1 MLGERAGA
9 PPCSFPAG
17 DTGAPVCGS
26 MSEADVKLLSMLELP
41 DRVADRFRQY
51 FSVRE
56 GRLEDAPLI
65 QPDAILC
72 SIGPCRFD
80 RAVIEG
86 LPASVR
92 MIATYS
98 VGHDHI
104 DLAAAAARNIAVFNT
119 PGVLSDA
126 VADAALLLMLGAA
139 RRATES
145 IALLREGRWTG
156 WTPGQ
161 LIGVELGG
169 KTLGILGMGE
179 IGRRVARRARAFGMD
194 IVYHNRRKVA
204 EEEARF
210 EPDPRALIAQS
221 DVVLLAWP
229 STAETRRFIAAE
241 TLALARP
248 SMILVNIGRGDLVN
262 DADLIAALQ
271 EGRIFAAGLDVF
283 DKEPALHPAYLHLS
297 NAFLL
302 PHIGSSTWEAR
313 LAMADILIAAIST
326 HVAGGRLANRIA

>member
-1 MLGERAGA
+1 M
-9 PPCSFPAG
+9 
-17 DTGAPVCGS
+17 
-26 MSEADVKLLSMLELP
+26 KLLSVLELP
-41 DRVADRFRQY
+41 DRVADRFRSRFTTIQG
-51 FSVRE
+51 S
-56 GRLEDAPLI
+56 LEDAADV
-65 QPDAILC
+65 QPDILLC
-72 SIGPCRFD
+72 SIRPYRLD
-80 RAVIEG
+80 RAAIG
-86 LPASVR
+86 KLPDSVR

-98 VGHDHI
+98 VGHDHV
-104 DLAAAAARNIAVFNT
+104 DLVAAAERGIAVFNT

-126 VADAALLLMLGAA
+126 VADAAMLLLLGAA

-169 KTLGILGMGE
+169 KTMGILGMGE

-194 IVYHNRRKVA
+194 IVYHNRREIA
-204 EEEARF
+204 GEEARF
-210 EPDPRALIAQS
+210 QPDPQALMAES

-229 STAETRRFIAAE
+229 STEGTRRFIAAE

-262 DADLIAALQ
+262 DDDLIGALK
-271 EGRIFAAGLDVF
+271 EGRILAAGLDVF
-283 DKEPALHPAYLHLS
+283 DGEPAIHPGYLDLP

-313 LAMADILIAAIST
+313 LAMADALIGAIET
-326 HVAGGRLANRIA
+326 HVAGGMPANRIA